1 MNEVIDTFMIPEEIA
16 KKLSDLLVT
25 QSIRERLLT
34 NLIGKPEYDQ
44 VERSLIDIIS
54 QIDTLKNIIT
64 SDYVPSAYRSEEYQ
78 WNYDGYG
85 ISGTVVQIMYA

>member
-25 QSIRERLLT
+25 QSTRERLLV

-44 VERSLIDIIS
+44 VERSLVDIIS

-85 ISGTVVQIMYA
+85 ISGTVVQIMYT

>member
-1 MNEVIDTFMIPEEIA
+1 MNEIIDTFMIPEELA

-54 QIDTLKNIIT
+54 QIDTLKNVEKVKNGNIKVDIKGKLT
-64 SDYVPSAYRSEEYQ
+64 KDK
-78 WNYDGYG
+78 
-85 ISGTVVQIMYA
+85 